1 MLRAFA
7 IIVIVGFAL
16 VITLG
21 AGPLGAQ
28 PMPPPL
34 SKQDLVIYK
43 KAFRAAS
50 RDHWSKAHQLAAR
63 ASDPLG
69 AKVIRWLDYSRPYN
83 FSPLAEIIAFMDDEP
98 DWPDQEKLAASAET
112 ALSNDPDD
120 EKVFA
125 WFRWRDPLSRDGRL
139 RLAQALLRAG
149 ETERAATLI
158 REAWVND
165 HFSTRDLRRVYR
177 WYRKHLR
184 PEDHLARLDRLLWEN
199 RRRGARR
206 VYRYVDKGHQELAQ
220 ARQALRGFA
229 GGVDAAIARVPKE
242 LRRDPGLMY
251 ERLRWRRRKGR
262 AEAAREILFDA
273 PDQLGRPQL
282 WWKERE
288 IQIHK
293 ALGKSLID
301 EAYRLAKEHKQIGG
315 AGFIEAEWLAGWIA
329 LRFVNDHHTAY
340 RHFARLHDAATMPV
354 SKARAGYWAGRA
366 AEAEGDL
373 ENAMHWYTVAA
384 HHPSAFY
391 GQLASAR
398 VRAQDAPLLAEPSD
412 AGQPATLE
420 GHELVA
426 VVRLLAFLGQNKLL
440 PTFILRLGDLAKGS
454 KDHDVIAR
462 LAESIGR
469 PDLAIRAAKRAARDG
484 YVWVEHLFPAVQ
496 VPFAKT
502 DEELEHALV
511 LAVARQESG
520 FHAKAKSHAG
530 ARGLMQLMPRT
541 ARFIARKL
549 RIKYAKKPLTSNPAY
564 NVTLGSTYLAD
575 MIKQYDGSYLLA
587 LAAYNAGPRNVQRWI
602 RKNGDPRRDPNVDVV
617 DWIESIPLSETR
629 NYVQRVLEGLQVYR
643 WQLGQKPSVPSL
655 ERDLARGV
663 PGDVL
668 TARCDGASAAQIM
681 QLSAHAAVC

>member
-1 MLRAFA
+1 M
-7 IIVIVGFAL
+7 
-16 VITLG
+16 G
-21 AGPLGAQ
+21 AASLCAQ

-43 KAFRAAS
+43 KAFRAAA
-50 RDHWSKAHQLAAR
+50 RDRWTSANNLAAQ

-83 FSPLAEIIAFMDDEP
+83 FSPLAEIVAFMDDNP

-112 ALSNDPDD
+112 ALSNGADD
-120 EKVFA
+120 EEVFA
-125 WFRWRDPLSRDGRL
+125 WFRWRDPVSRDGRL

-149 ETERAATLI
+149 ETERAVPLI

-165 HFSTRDLRRVYR
+165 HFSARDLRRVYS

-184 PEDHLARLDRLLWEN
+184 PEDHLARLDRLLWAN
-199 RRRGARR
+199 QRRSARR
-206 VYRYVDKGHQELAQ
+206 LYRYVDKGHQELAQ

-262 AEAAREILFDA
+262 TEAAREILFDA
-273 PDQLGRPQL
+273 PDQLGRPHL
-282 WWKERE
+282 WWQERE
-288 IQIHK
+288 IQIRK
-293 ALGKSLID
+293 ALSKGLID
-301 EAYRLAKEHKQIGG
+301 EAYRLAKGHKQIGG
-315 AGFIEAEWLAGWIA
+315 ADFIDAEWLAGWIA
-329 LRFVNDHHTAY
+329 LRFVKDPHAAY
-340 RHFARLHDAATMPV
+340 RHFARLHDAGTMPV
-354 SKARAGYWAGRA
+354 TKARAGYWAGRA

-373 ENAMHWYTVAA
+373 EDAMHWYSLAA
-384 HHPSAFY
+384 RHPSAFY
-391 GQLASAR
+391 GQLAGTR
-398 VRAQDAPLLAEPSD
+398 VRSHDAPLLAEPSEE
-412 AGQPATLE
+412 GHPATLE

-426 VVRLLAFLGQNKLL
+426 VVRLLAFLGENRLL
-440 PTFILRLGDLAKGS
+440 RTFILRLGDLAKGS

-469 PDLAIRAAKRAARDG
+469 PDLAITAAKRAARDG
-484 YVWVEHLFPAVQ
+484 YVWVEHLFPTVH
-496 VPFAKT
+496 VPFAKA

-530 ARGLMQLMPRT
+530 ARGLMQLMPNT
-541 ARFIARKL
+541 ARLMARKL

-575 MIKQYDGSYLLA
+575 LIRQYDGSYLLA
-587 LAAYNAGPRNVQRWI
+587 LGAYNAGPRNVQRWI

-643 WQLGQKPSVPSL
+643 WRLGHQPAVPSL
-655 ERDLARGV
+655 EHDLARGV
-663 PGDVL
+663 PGAVL
-668 TARCDGASAAQIM
+668 TARCDGASAAQI
-681 QLSAHAAVC
+681 LKISAHAAVC